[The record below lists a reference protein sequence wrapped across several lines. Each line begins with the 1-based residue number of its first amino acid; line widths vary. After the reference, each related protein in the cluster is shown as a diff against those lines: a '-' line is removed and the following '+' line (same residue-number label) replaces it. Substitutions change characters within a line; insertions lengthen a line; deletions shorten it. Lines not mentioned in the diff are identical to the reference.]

1 MKLEMAYTIFIFIWT
16 CLWLFYNVVGLRV
29 PQKES
34 IVHPPSHC
42 PKCQRRLT
50 VLDLVPVLSYVFL
63 GGKCRSCGNKIS
75 WVYPFIELMT
85 GVLFAFA
92 YWQLGWG
99 IELIVAFFLS
109 PY

>member
-1 MKLEMAYTIFIFIWT
+1 MAYTIFIF
-16 CLWLFYNVVGLRV
+16 LFGLVFGSFYNVVGLRV